1 MNETMQLKRAWIG
14 GYNRQD
20 VQEYIDDLYIDMEKK
35 HREIAERAESVSQEN
50 QLLLQYINE
59 SEAMSDVVEELN
71 LTTDITDDKSLF
83 NLPEGVYQVEDQQ
96 KIVQL
101 ATPHADVKAHYHSD
115 VINLSDIKQKTETAN
130 KASQSIY
137 QKTQPVVEEKASL
150 RPEPQVSREPIEQS
164 YVEEPPRQEPVV
176 ERVKLPRTVEEQRNV
191 TTNTRKQTDSELEHR
206 LVALEEE
213 NMQLKAKLA
222 FANELLKDL
231 YKQ

>member
-20 VQEYIDDLYIDMEKK
+20 VQKYIDDLYIDMEKK

-50 QLLLQYINE
+50 QLLLQYIKE

-115 VINLSDIKQKTETAN
+115 VINLSDIKQKTETEN

-150 RPEPQVSREPIEQS
+150 RPEPQVSREPI
-164 YVEEPPRQEPVV
+164 
-176 ERVKLPRTVEEQRNV
+176 EQRNV

-231 YKQ
+231 CKQ